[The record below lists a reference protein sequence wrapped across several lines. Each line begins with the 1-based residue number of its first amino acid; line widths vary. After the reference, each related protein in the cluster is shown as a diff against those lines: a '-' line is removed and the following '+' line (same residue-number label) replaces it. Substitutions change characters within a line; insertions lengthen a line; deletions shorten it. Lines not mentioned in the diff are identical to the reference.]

1 VLLAEKIAGLQ
12 FLGGNK
18 TLNNPIAG
26 NKMLNNGLCLLVLVS
41 ESDVLAA
48 ATSVL
53 LSDLFPMLS
62 NLFRLKIAVL
72 QFQEA
77 VKMKKVTDASF
88 IEIAQIAAIAGRE
101 AVAHSKAN
109 KQVQVI
115 SRDGVLYRCFPDS
128 SKEVVGFVGE
138 SRTTG

>member
-1 VLLAEKIAGLQ
+1 
-12 FLGGNK
+12 
-18 TLNNPIAG
+18 
-26 NKMLNNGLCLLVLVS
+26 MLNNGLCLLVLVS

-88 IEIAQIAAIAGRE
+88 REIAQIAAIAGRE

>member
-1 VLLAEKIAGLQ
+1 
-12 FLGGNK
+12 
-18 TLNNPIAG
+18 
-26 NKMLNNGLCLLVLVS
+26 VS

-72 QFQEA
+72 QFREA

>member
-1 VLLAEKIAGLQ
+1 
-12 FLGGNK
+12 
-18 TLNNPIAG
+18 
-26 NKMLNNGLCLLVLVS
+26 MLNNGLCLLVLVS

-53 LSDLFPMLS
+53 LSD
-62 NLFRLKIAVL
+62 LFRLKIAVL